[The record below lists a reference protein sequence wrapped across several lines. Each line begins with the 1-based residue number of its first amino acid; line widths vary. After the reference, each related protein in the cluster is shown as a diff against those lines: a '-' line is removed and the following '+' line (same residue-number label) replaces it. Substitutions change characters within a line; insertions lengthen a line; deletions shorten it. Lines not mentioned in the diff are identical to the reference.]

1 MPLTNRWNQ
10 FIYGLWAP
18 VYDRAFTGLFAAGR
32 RQAMAALAARPG
44 ERLLLAGI
52 GTGADLP
59 LLTAG
64 VQVVGL
70 DLSLAMLARARARR
84 DQGSAD
90 VLLILADAQ
99 ALPLRDGLCDA
110 ALLNLIVSVVPDGAA
125 CLRETVRSLRPSGR
139 IVIFDKFLPD
149 DVRLGSL
156 RRLLNAGARWFGTD
170 INRRLGDLLANSGCV
185 VEQNLPSLARGVY
198 RVVVV
203 RLARRAA
210 PVAD

>member
-10 FIYGLWAP
+10 FIYHLWAP
-18 VYDRAFTGLFAAGR
+18 VYDRAFTRLFAGGR
-32 RQAMAALAARPG
+32 RQAMAALAAQPG

-59 LLTAG
+59 LLPAG
-64 VQVVGL
+64 MQVVGL
-70 DLSLAMLARARARR
+70 DLSPAMLARARVRR
-84 DQGSAD
+84 DQGNAD
-90 VLLILADAQ
+90 VLLIQADAQ
-99 ALPLRDGLCDA
+99 ALPLRDGVCDA

-125 CLRETVRSLRPSGR
+125 CLCETVRALRPSGR

-149 DVRLGSL
+149 DARLGII

-170 INRRLGDLLANSGCV
+170 INRRLSDILADSRCV
-185 VEQNLPSLARGVY
+185 VEHNLPSLARGVY

-203 RLARRAA
+203 KPLLSA
-210 PVAD
+210 

>member
-1 MPLTNRWNQ
+1 MPLTNHWNQ
-10 FIYGLWAP
+10 FIYRLWAP
-18 VYDRAFTGLFAAGR
+18 VYDRAFTRLFAAGR
-32 RQAMAALAARPG
+32 RQAIAALAAQPG

-59 LLTAG
+59 LLPAG

-70 DLSLAMLARARARR
+70 DLSPAMLARACVRR
-84 DQGSAD
+84 DQGNAD
-90 VLLILADAQ
+90 VLLIQADAQ
-99 ALPLRDGLCDA
+99 ALPLRDGVCDA

-125 CLRETVRSLRPSGR
+125 CLYETVRALRPSGR
-139 IVIFDKFLPD
+139 IAIFDKFLPD
-149 DVRLGSL
+149 DARLGII

-170 INRRLGDLLANSGCV
+170 INRRLSDVLAGSDCM

-203 RLARRAA
+203 KPLLSA
-210 PVAD
+210 